1 MLQVK
6 APEEIPGII
15 YDEFREIFPLS
26 EHISLSDC
34 PGRILAEDIVASE
47 YVPGFDR
54 STVDGYAVRSSDTF
68 GCSESIPAVLNVSGE
83 VIMGEAPA
91 FELKKGCCAYIP
103 TGGELP
109 GGADCAVMIEH
120 TENYGD
126 GTVGIFR
133 SGAPGMNVIYRGDDI
148 YPGKVI
154 LKKGHVLDGAAIG
167 ALAAI
172 GKSGVPVV
180 RSLRVGI
187 ISTGDEVIPV
197 NEVPKGSQI
206 RDVNSHMLA
215 ALCACCGA
223 AAVNYGIVKDDKD
236 LLSEALRKAADE
248 CDAVILSGGSSAGQ
262 KDAAAECIEQFGPLL
277 LHGIAVKPGKPTILG
292 RSGNKPLIGL
302 PGHPAA
308 AWYIANLLVIPL
320 FDRLT
325 GRVRTNVPVKALLTE
340 NISANHGRA
349 QFCPCRLE
357 RDGGVLYAHPVRSKS
372 GLITQLT
379 GSDGYFM
386 IDRDCEGLAK
396 GTEVEITLY
405 EVR

>member
-1 MLQVK
+1 MLHVK
-6 APEEIPGII
+6 APEEIPGIVLS
-15 YDEFREIFPLS
+15 EFREISPLS
-26 EHISLSDC
+26 EYVPLSDC
-34 PGRILAEDIVASE
+34 FGRILSEDITASE
-47 YVPGFDR
+47 YVPDFDR

-68 GCSESIPAVLNVSGE
+68 GCSESIPAILNISGE
-83 VIMGEAPA
+83 VFMGEKPG
-91 FELKKGCCAYIP
+91 FELKKGCCAAIP

-109 GGADCAVMIEH
+109 KDADCAVMIEH

-133 SGAPGMNVIYRGDDI
+133 AGAPGMNVIYRGDDI

-154 LKKGHVLDGAAIG
+154 LQKGRLLDGAAVG
-167 ALAAI
+167 SLAAI
-172 GKSGVPVV
+172 GKTDVPVA
-180 RSLRVGI
+180 RALTVGI

-197 NEVPKGSQI
+197 DETPKGSQV
-206 RDVNSHMLA
+206 RDINSPMLS
-215 ALCACCGA
+215 ALCASYGA
-223 AAVNYGIVKDDKD
+223 KAVNCGILKDDNT
-236 LLSEALRKAADE
+236 LLLEALKKAVSE
-248 CDAVILSGGSSAGQ
+248 CDAVIISGGSSAGQ
-262 KDAAAECIEQFGPLL
+262 KDATAECIEHFGPLL

-292 RSGNKPLIGL
+292 KCGNKPLVGL

-325 GRVRTNVPVKALLTE
+325 GRVRADIPIKAVLTE

-357 RDGGVLYAHPVRSKS
+357 TKDGVLYAHPVRSKS

-386 IDRDCEGLAK
+386 IDRDCEGLSK
-396 GTEVEITLY
+396 GAEVEITLY